1 MSLRSLD
8 PASLTIEARPISVGR
23 DFEVF
28 TGSLADRPVAIKVA
42 RDPSRE
48 PQLEAEAAALGR
60 VAAEGIAPIAL
71 GLVRLADQRLAL
83 VRTWVD
89 GLSLATLVER
99 ALVRHRWQGARRWN
113 GATRALFTAVLDAV
127 ERLHRAGLVHN
138 DLKPDDVLVVL
149 EPDGR
154 FRASLLDL
162 GLAARPGRGGPGGT
176 VAYAAPERL
185 DGEPGTV
192 RSDIWSLGAI
202 LFELCAGTRA
212 YPSDHP
218 VDARLERREP
228 IEHATRSALSHA
240 WRSFPPALQAGL
252 AAALA
257 PDPARRPRSVPAWRA
272 LLELDPRRAP
282 GPTSSPSPVPIGRRR
297 SYLWAAALAA
307 TALGAAL
314 AWGPGSRALGLGTA
328 GGDCGAM
335 MREAERLCRDRGPRS
350 AECVRALTA
359 TPDCD
364 ARARLLAACGGAP

>member
-1 MSLRSLD
+1 MSARLLD
-8 PASLTIEARPISVGR
+8 AASLTIEPRPISIGR

-28 TGSLADRPVAIKVA
+28 SGTLADRAVAIKVA
-42 RDPSRE
+42 RDPARE
-48 PQLEAEAAALGR
+48 PQLEVEAAALER
-60 VAAEGIAPIAL
+60 VAAEGIAPVAL

-83 VRTWVD
+83 VRTWVE
-89 GLSLATLVER
+89 GLSLATLAER

-113 GATRALFTAVLDAV
+113 GATRALFAAVLDAV
-127 ERLHRAGLVHN
+127 ERLHGAGLVHN

-192 RSDIWSLGAI
+192 RSDLWSLGAI

-218 VDARLERREP
+218 IDARLVRRQP
-228 IEHATRSALSHA
+228 IEHATRPALAHA
-240 WRSFPPALQAGL
+240 WRHFAPALQAGL

-257 PDPARRPRSVPAWRA
+257 PDPARRPRSVAAWRA
-272 LLELDPRRAP
+272 LLELDPRRAS
-282 GPTSSPSPVPIGRRR
+282 GAVSSAIAVPSRRR
-297 SYLWAAALAA
+297 RPYLWAAALAA
-307 TALGAAL
+307 TALGAVL
-314 AWGPGSRALGLGTA
+314 AWGPGSRALGLGAA

-335 MREAERLCRDRGPRS
+335 MREAERLCRGRGS
-350 AECVRALTA
+350 QTAECVRALTA